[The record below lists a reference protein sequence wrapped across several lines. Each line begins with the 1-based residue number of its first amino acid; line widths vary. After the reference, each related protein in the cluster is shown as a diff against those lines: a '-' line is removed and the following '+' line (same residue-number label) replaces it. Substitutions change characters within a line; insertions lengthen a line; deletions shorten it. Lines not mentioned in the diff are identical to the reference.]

1 MLTILSKELL
11 MLVKL
16 NDRTVKSLEVDGLD
30 GDDYPDFCDA
40 YFSYAE
46 FEDGTPL
53 TDEQLEELADENPEI
68 LNLIANQDY
77 VDGSSDYD
85 FDQDR

>member
-1 MLTILSKELL
+1 MI
-11 MLVKL
+11 VKL
-16 NDRTVKSLEVDGLD
+16 NGRTVKSLEVDGLD

-40 YFSYAE
+40 FFSYAE

>member
-1 MLTILSKELL
+1 MI
-11 MLVKL
+11 VKL
-16 NDRTVKSLEVDGLD
+16 NGRTVKSLEVDGLD
-30 GDDYPDFCDA
+30 SDDYPDFCDA

-53 TDEQLEELADENPEI
+53 NDEQLEELADKNAEI
-68 LNLIANQDY
+68 LNLVANEEY

>member
-1 MLTILSKELL
+1 

-16 NDRTVKSLEVDGLD
+16 NGRTVKSLEVDGLD

-53 TDEQLEELADENPEI
+53 NDEQLEELADENPEI
-68 LNLIANQDY
+68 LNLIANQEY

>member
-1 MLTILSKELL
+1 

>member
-1 MLTILSKELL
+1 

-16 NDRTVKSLEVDGLD
+16 NGRTVKSLEVDGLD
-30 GDDYPDFCDA
+30 GNDYPDFCDA

-46 FEDGTPL
+46 FDDGTPL
-53 TDEQLEELADENPEI
+53 TDEQLEELADENTEI
-68 LNLIANQDY
+68 LNLIANQEY
-77 VDGSSDYD
+77 VDSSSDYD